1 MDRKTSLTS
10 ALAGAFFGMIAGL
23 ALLGGPRPV
32 TAANDRI
39 DGSIICTGAAGVNP
53 RSPLDGVW
61 LLDAKSGR
69 LLATIVDRAAGK
81 IVGFAEVDVAKEFG
95 LPSAQAGQFMMTTGT
110 IAMAQSA
117 LYLAETTTGK
127 FAVYTMGPSTE
138 GVAGVTILR
147 HDMTSFRRD
156 GR

>member
-1 MDRKTSLTS
+1 MV
-10 ALAGAFFGMIAGL
+10 AGVAF
-23 ALLGGPRPV
+23 LGGPRAAS
-32 TAANDRI
+32 AANDRL
-39 DGSIICTGAAGVNP
+39 DGSIICTGSAGVNP

-61 LLDAKSGR
+61 LLDAKTGR
-69 LLATIVDRAAGK
+69 LLATIVDRSAGK

-95 LPSAQAGQFMMTTGT
+95 LSSGSSGQFMMTTGT

-117 LYLAETTTGK
+117 LYLAEISTGK

-138 GVAGVTILR
+138 GASGVTILR